1 MELIDVIR
9 QRRSIRK
16 FKDDPVSDE
25 LINELLDAARLA
37 PSGSNMQPWR
47 FVVVT
52 SEEAKKKLDVV
63 TPYKFAL
70 KAPVLFICCADT
82 TAMETRPVRI
92 KELLES
98 GVFEDIEMDDP
109 NSGKYGN
116 NVGKSISIK
125 GYLALNV
132 AIAIEHI
139 VLRAADLGLGTCW
152 IGRVDGK
159 KTQDILGLSDSV
171 EVITLLPIGYPA
183 QNPGQRPRLSK
194 EDILIK
200 TI

>member
-1 MELIDVIR
+1 MELIDVIH

-52 SEEAKKKLDVV
+52 SEEVKKKLDIV

-70 KAPVLFICCADT
+70 KAPVLFICCADVM
-82 TAMETRPVRI
+82 AMETRPARV

-98 GVFEDIEMDDP
+98 GVFEDVEMDDP
-109 NSGKYGN
+109 NSGKYED

-139 VLRAADLGLGTCW
+139 VLRATDLGLGTCW
-152 IGRVDGK
+152 IGRVNGE
-159 KTQDILGLSDSV
+159 KTKEILGLTDNL
-171 EVITLLPIGYPA
+171 EVMMLLPVGYPA
-183 QNPGQRPRLSK
+183 QDPGERPRLSK